1 MTFFGNHRKI
11 NNQMIGPQNLSGRI
25 TDLESE
31 GKNVIAV
38 FIEDK
43 LVGLLAVSDTL
54 RENAKQLIAEI
65 RRNMKKKD
73 IVIMGV
79 DNDRNANTT
88 AKKLGIMMIYIPSI
102 T

>member
-1 MTFFGNHRKI
+1 
-11 NNQMIGPQNLSGRI
+11 
-25 TDLESE
+25 LESE

-43 LVGLLAVSDTL
+43 LVGLLAVSDML
-54 RENAKQLIAEI
+54 RENAKQVIAEI

-73 IVIMGV
+73 IMIMGV

-88 AKKLGIMMIYIPSI
+88 AKKLGIMMISS
-102 T
+102 

>member
-1 MTFFGNHRKI
+1 MIFVGNHRKI

-31 GKNVIAV
+31 GKNVIAA

-54 RENAKQLIAEI
+54 RENAKQLL
-65 RRNMKKKD
+65 RSD
-73 IVIMGV
+73 
-79 DNDRNANTT
+79 TT
-88 AKKLGIMMIYIPSI
+88 
-102 T
+102 

>member
-1 MTFFGNHRKI
+1 MIFVGNHRKI

-25 TDLESE
+25 TGLESE

-54 RENAKQLIAEI
+54 RENAKQVIAEI

-73 IVIMGV
+73 IMIMGV
-79 DNDRNANTT
+79 DNDRNANTA
-88 AKKLGIMMIYIPSI
+88 AKKLGIMMISS
-102 T
+102 

>member
-1 MTFFGNHRKI
+1 MASAIATYFEKMTFFGNHRKI

-54 RENAKQLIAEI
+54 RENAKQLIGDPTQHEKEGHHDYG
-65 RRNMKKKD
+65 RRQ
-73 IVIMGV
+73 
-79 DNDRNANTT
+79 
-88 AKKLGIMMIYIPSI
+88 
-102 T
+102 

>member
-1 MTFFGNHRKI
+1 MASAIASYFEKMTFVGNPRKI

-54 RENAKQLIAEI
+54 RENAKQVIA
-65 RRNMKKKD
+65 RSD
-73 IVIMGV
+73 
-79 DNDRNANTT
+79 AT
-88 AKKLGIMMIYIPSI
+88 
-102 T
+102 

>member
-1 MTFFGNHRKI
+1 M
-11 NNQMIGPQNLSGRI
+11 
-25 TDLESE
+25 ESE

-43 LVGLLAVSDTL
+43 LGGLLAVSDML
-54 RENAKQLIAEI
+54 RENAKQVIAEI

-73 IVIMGV
+73 IMIMGV

-88 AKKLGIMMIYIPSI
+88 AKKLGIMMISS
-102 T
+102 

>member
-1 MTFFGNHRKI
+1 
-11 NNQMIGPQNLSGRI
+11 
-25 TDLESE
+25 LESE

-54 RENAKQLIAEI
+54 RENAKQIIAEI

-73 IVIMGV
+73 VMIMGA
-79 DNDRNANTT
+79 DNDRTANTT
-88 AKKLGIMMIYIPSI
+88 AKKLGIMMVSS
-102 T
+102 